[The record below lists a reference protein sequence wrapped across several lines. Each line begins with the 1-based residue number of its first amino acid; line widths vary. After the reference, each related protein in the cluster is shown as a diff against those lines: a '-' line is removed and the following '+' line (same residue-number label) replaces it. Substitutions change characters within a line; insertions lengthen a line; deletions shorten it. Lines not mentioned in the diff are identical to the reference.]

1 MTKPWQTCIPLLTS
15 KATNSWERG
24 GRETEKKLRWGGA
37 ETDENNKFPQCRQCF
52 FDSVELQESR
62 YIVLFYLSSTAFTVP
77 LELTFISSHDFNLY

>member
-1 MTKPWQTCIPLLTS
+1 MK
-15 KATNSWERG
+15 
-24 GRETEKKLRWGGA
+24 
-37 ETDENNKFPQCRQCF
+37 NNKFPQCRQCF